1 MRRPSGGVHRGPGF
15 AGKLYREGLFVMLS
29 AKSEVQVDTA
39 EVRVTEWRLAPGS
52 ATGHH
57 IHEMDYVIVPVTTSE
72 MTIVAPDG
80 TRSKAQLQMGK
91 SYFRKAGVEHDVLN
105 ETASEIVFLEIELK
119 P

>member
-1 MRRPSGGVHRGPGF
+1 
-15 AGKLYREGLFVMLS
+15 LYSYSWCSFPEETATRIG
-29 AKSEVQVDTA
+29 AKSDVQVDTA

-57 IHEMDYVIVPVTTSE
+57 IHGMDYVIVPVSSGE
-72 MTIVAPDG
+72 MTIVAPNG
-80 TRSKAQLQMGK
+80 ERSRAQLSLGK

-105 ETASEIVFLEIELK
+105 ETGAEIVFLEVELK